1 MKETVY
7 AFLLQSD
14 MKLLID
20 LRTEAITTM
29 LYHLESDYYDETG
42 PLLIYHGSFYQ
53 NAHIWF
59 YSTISDEIKE
69 KSEFLKIA
77 LESSY

>member
-42 PLLIYHGSFYQ
+42 PLLIYHGSFY
-53 NAHIWF
+53 
-59 YSTISDEIKE
+59 
-69 KSEFLKIA
+69 
-77 LESSY
+77 